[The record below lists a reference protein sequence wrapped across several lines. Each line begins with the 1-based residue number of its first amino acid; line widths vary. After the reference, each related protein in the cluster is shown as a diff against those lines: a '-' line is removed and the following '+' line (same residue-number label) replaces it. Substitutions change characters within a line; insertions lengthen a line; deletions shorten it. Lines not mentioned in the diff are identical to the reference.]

1 MPITY
6 TYNKPSFIEINRINT
21 IEVAKIK
28 FEKDFVHFP
37 PDAHEAHGSRP
48 ISQLPYS
55 IYTDVRRCIILNN
68 IMDSV
73 FNPARENKNKKP
85 IHFDE
90 WKKCKKQK
98 YNNNKGSNTTNFKK
112 YRQLQPRQRGTNYTL
127 S

>member
-1 MPITY
+1 MPIAY
-6 TYNKPSFIEINRINT
+6 TENGIL
-21 IEVAKIK
+21 
-28 FEKDFVHFP
+28 
-37 PDAHEAHGSRP
+37 
-48 ISQLPYS
+48 SQLLYS
-55 IYTDVRRCIILNN
+55 MTDEGRRRIILNN

-73 FNPARENKNKKP
+73 LGFESREIKKKKP

-127 S
+127 SRKGNTR